1 MSYPKQKEVK
11 GGSEV
16 LDGRKGPIW
25 WVAVGLAV
33 AAFLYIV
40 YMGLRKYSGGGSDG

>member
-1 MSYPKQKEVK
+1 ME
-11 GGSEV
+11 
-16 LDGRKGPIW
+16 GRKGTFW

-40 YMGLRKYSGGGSDG
+40 YMGLRKYLGGSNDR

>member
-16 LDGRKGPIW
+16 LEGRKGPIW
-25 WVAVGLAV
+25 WVAVVVAA
-33 AAFLYIV
+33 AAFLYVLYI
-40 YMGLRKYSGGGSDG
+40 GLRKNLGESR